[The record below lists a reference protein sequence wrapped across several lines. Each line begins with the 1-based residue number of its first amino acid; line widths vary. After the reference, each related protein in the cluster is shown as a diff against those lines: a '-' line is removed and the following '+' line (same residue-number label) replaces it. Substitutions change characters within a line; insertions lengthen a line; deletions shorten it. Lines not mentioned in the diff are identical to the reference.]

1 MKTRKKIPNRW
12 LHLWVFSMAVICV
25 VSILPFFNPPKAADF
40 LLHLICYFLLATIP
54 LASFDRRDL
63 AFMAA
68 AAAPTMGLLLE
79 YLQGHIDGR
88 IFSPEDMLAN
98 NLGAGLG
105 IITGLVFRL
114 IRKSKRLTGE
124 HHE

>member
-1 MKTRKKIPNRW
+1 MKTSKKISNRW
-12 LHLWVFSMAVICV
+12 PHLWLFCLAAICI
-25 VSILPFFNPPKAADF
+25 VSTLPFFSPPEATDF

-54 LASFDRRDL
+54 LACFDRRDF